1 MPGYA
6 QAMIKHCSHKPSI
19 YAGVTDQASRCWR
32 CCARSHA
39 IYAHLLPG
47 GGLQAWGFY
56 LQKPVHL
63 FPFSMKIYAC
73 WQFYW
78 PFAQLASAD
87 NPPMLQLM
95 GLNLPTPL
103 HVYKPYPHTS
113 GSMQRP
119 SKNPSEPRA
128 PLLNPTA
135 DEERPFSATPPKE
148 GRPSSCPAPL
158 THYTGVCVLYLF
170 GTAFSDL
177 RAVLNMLCHI
187 LYITIFRRIR
197 CGWGAACTEQMV
209 QKLQRKITCSN
220 ILLIK
225 QIPKYSKDR
234 YELLLRTT
242 EKSVRS

>member
-32 CCARSHA
+32 CCARSLA

-47 GGLQAWGFY
+47 GGLQAWCLY

-119 SKNPSEPRA
+119 SKNPSG
-128 PLLNPTA
+128 TQG
-135 DEERPFSATPPKE
+135 STPE
-148 GRPSSCPAPL
+148 
-158 THYTGVCVLYLF
+158 
-170 GTAFSDL
+170 SD
-177 RAVLNMLCHI
+177 
-187 LYITIFRRIR
+187 RR
-197 CGWGAACTEQMV
+197 WGAAIFCHPSQGRQAQQLSCSSNTLYRSLCVIPFWDCLQWSPSRAKYAASYLVHHYLQKNTLWLRSSLYRPNGTE
-209 QKLQRKITCSN
+209 
-220 ILLIK
+220 
-225 QIPKYSKDR
+225 
-234 YELLLRTT
+234 TT
-242 EKSVRS
+242 VENNVL